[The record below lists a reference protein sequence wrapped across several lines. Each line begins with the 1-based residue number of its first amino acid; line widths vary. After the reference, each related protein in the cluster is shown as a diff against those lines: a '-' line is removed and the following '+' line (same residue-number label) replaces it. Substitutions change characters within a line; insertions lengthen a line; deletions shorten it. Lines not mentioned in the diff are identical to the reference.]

1 MAVIEIAKIQVRR
14 GQETVGAVPQLA
26 PGEFGWAQDTEN
38 LYIGKRISEG
48 ANTDE
53 NSRILSQKDYD
64 NLFAIVMGAGRT
76 AVASTSTYRYRDDIS
91 YSDLASTTTFI
102 GKKLDAFVSLTDFG
116 VTANSSGTDI
126 YTQLVLAIE
135 NLFSNNYL
143 GYDTVRNLLIPAGI
157 YYVSDT
163 VDLPPNTR
171 LIGEGRG
178 ATTLLSQN
186 NDRPIFR
193 TIYSDGANFNSPT
206 LQSQLNPKNILIK
219 NLTLA
224 YSTSTSTAQP
234 LVLIDNAENSV
245 IDNVEFTVKLVAT
258 STNTV
263 AVLSTTTTIYGT
275 GISLRGKLA
284 SGIEQNKN
292 VQITNCLFQNI
303 GTGVIGTGTVAY
315 TQIDHN
321 KFADLQNGIKFTA
334 SLNDNERL
342 APKNSLINQN
352 YFERIY
358 YAGIYVGTSTNQITQ
373 QTNQLNHTSMNN
385 NFYYVGNAGQGDYL
399 SKSPTYYTGTAVIT
413 NLGEGFNSSNDSF
426 SRQDLAHREVNS
438 SNMNYQPLVDGKV
451 FLDSGSNYLC
461 SAISFGTNKITK
473 LFVGQKNISYRIPY
487 TMADGGGNY
496 TRSGTLTVNVNANP
510 NYGTPSGSVSDY
522 YDFSYED
529 PSALTDP
536 NYLDDYGEFNHPVIG
551 LDTDD
556 NNSYINL
563 VSSWPVSAATGTTL
577 VGTISTITN
586 ANPAVVQTTLAH
598 GLTSGTQIILNNVSG
613 MSGGGFSLATYQDYY
628 AWVITTNTFALYWN
642 WAAVDADKVPLNTL
656 SLSAFSTA
664 TTATVVM
671 PSSFVN
677 FSMQYQINIVSL

>member
-116 VTANSSGTDI
+116 VTASSSATNI

-143 GYDTVRNLLIPAGI
+143 GNDTVRNLLIPAGI

-234 LVLIDNAENSV
+234 LVLVDNAENSV

-263 AVLSTTTTIYGT
+263 TVLSTTTSIYGT

-303 GTGVIGTGTVAY
+303 GTAVIGTGTVAY

-334 SLNDNERL
+334 FSNDNSRL
-342 APKNSLINQN
+342 APKNSLISQN

-358 YAGIYVGTSTNQITQ
+358 YAGIYIGTSTNQVTQ
-373 QTNQLNHTSMNN
+373 QPNQLNHTSMNN
-385 NFYYVGNAGQGDYL
+385 NFYYVGNAGQGDFV
-399 SKSPTYYTGTAVIT
+399 TVNTGTAIIT
-413 NLGEGFNSSNDSF
+413 NLGEGFTSSNDSF
-426 SRQDLAHREVNS
+426 SRQDKAHLELNRNT
-438 SNMNYQPLVDGKV
+438 MFYRPLVDGKV
-451 FLDSGSNYLC
+451 FLDGGSNYLC
-461 SAISFGTNKITK
+461 PAISFGTNKIHK
-473 LFVGQKNISYRIPY
+473 LFVGRQNLSYRIPY
-487 TMADGGGNY
+487 TMTDGAGNY
-496 TRSGTLTVNVNANP
+496 TRSGSLTVNVNANP
-510 NYGTPSGSVSDY
+510 NYSTPSGSVSDY

-536 NYLDDYGEFNHPVIG
+536 NYLDDYGEFNHPVIS
-551 LDTDD
+551 LDTDN

-577 VGTISTITN
+577 VATVSTITN

-598 GLTSGTQIILNNVSG
+598 GLSSGTQIILNGVSG
-613 MSGGGFSLATYQDYY
+613 MSGGGFSLANYQDYY
-628 AWVITTNTFALYWN
+628 AWVISTNTFALYWN
-642 WAAVDADKVPLNTL
+642 WAAIDADKVPLDTT
-656 SLSAFSTA
+656 SLTAFSTA
-664 TTATVVM
+664 STATVVL
-671 PSSFVN
+671 PSSSVS
-677 FSMQYQINIVSL
+677 FSMQYQINVVSL